1 MASESKNSAVE
12 SVVLPDSEAKSTKK
26 RKGILSRIWNALFR
40 VRGDD
45 YGKRLEHISK
55 EEAAVLARITRR
67 SNSLRRMTRHFI
79 VFSVLIEM
87 DSQFL
92 NVIAGHE
99 WFLLFLSMSL
109 PLALGYCSGFC
120 YHHHKIL
127 KLELANESIASL
139 TDCKLGLVSVSYL
152 GSAAE
157 NAYKI
162 LVDYCYTSL
171 SRINSDS
178 QGPRVMMFFSFA
190 CAQSFGDGKDHKT
203 LEKLRA
209 ERQAK
214 IDELKEK
221 TNYYITQQLIQ
232 RYDPDPAA
240 KAAAAT
246 VLASKLGA
254 DSGLKVYVAD
264 DSNPTASTGKSKDV
278 DLGTNTSGLRQRKQ
292 STHKKTNSSESSHS
306 ERFEGV
312 DLPHQQQLVVE
323 HHPQAGLTSNDGGWI
338 ARLAALLVGEDPAH
352 SYALICGNC
361 HMHNGLARKEDF
373 PYITYYC
380 PHCNALNRPK
390 QSDDR
395 VFVSGSATPTSMSAN
410 ADNNDNVVGSPGGST
425 VEEISPSA
433 TSVAN
438 ATETSES

>member
-1 MASESKNSAVE
+1 MQMVLCTILHFSFMSPFKTPFFRLRRLLLKSPREAIAISREKMASESKNSAVE
-12 SVVLPDSEAKSTKK
+12 SVVLPDSETKNTKK

-40 VRGDD
+40 VREDD

-67 SNSLRRMTRHFI
+67 SNNLRRMTRHFI
-79 VFSVLIEM
+79 VFSVLIE
-87 DSQFL
+87 
-92 NVIAGHE
+92 VIAVSFAITTTRSLNLN
-99 WFLLFLSMSL
+99 WQTRALRVLPMFLLPALSFITYSTL
-109 PLALGYCSGFC
+109 RSF
-120 YHHHKIL
+120 
-127 KLELANESIASL
+127 
-139 TDCKLGLVSVSYL
+139 
-152 GSAAE
+152 
-157 NAYKI
+157 
-162 LVDYCYTSL
+162 
-171 SRINSDS
+171 SRM
-178 QGPRVMMFFSFA
+178 R
-190 CAQSFGDGKDHKT
+190 DGKDHKT

-278 DLGTNTSGLRQRKQ
+278 ELASNTTGLRQRKQ
-292 STHKKTNSSESSHS
+292 SHKKTNSTESSHS
-306 ERFEGV
+306 AGFEGV
-312 DLPHQQQLVVE
+312 DLSQQQHQHQHQLVVE

-373 PYITYYC
+373 PYVTYYC

-395 VFVSGSATPTSMSAN
+395 VFVSGSATPTSMAAN

-433 TSVAN
+433 THVAN
-438 ATETSES
+438 ATQTSES